1 MNYPVPAN
9 NQLNS
14 FLTQVRAIK
23 PLTPE
28 QEYDHAVRYRETG
41 DKEAA
46 HALVVSHLPF
56 VVKMAFQYRHY
67 TIPVQ
72 DLIQEGA
79 MGLMKAVQRFDPYKG
94 YRLVS
99 FAVWWIKA
107 YIKNFILRS
116 WNMVKLG
123 TTQAQRK
130 LFFRVREIGEH
141 PDEESRQ
148 AHIEELAAE
157 LNVKADDVIEMEA
170 RVKAREWSLNQVM
183 GDDKDVTG
191 LDLLEDET
199 PNQERLLIEKETET
213 ALSKSATKAL
223 AKLDPRERFIV
234 TKRYMEDTPWTLQA
248 LGDHYGTSRERI
260 RQIEKRALNKL
271 RSEFS
276 PELLES
282 PSPA

>member
-28 QEYDHAVRYRETG
+28 QEYDYAVRYRETG

-79 MGLMKAVQRFDPYKG
+79 IGLMKAVQRFDPYKG

-148 AHIEELAAE
+148 AHIDELAAE
-157 LNVKADDVIEMEA
+157 LNVKPDDVIEMEA

-213 ALSKSATKAL
+213 ELSKSATKAL
-223 AKLDPRERFIV
+223 AKLDSRERFIV

-276 PELLES
+276 PELLGS